1 MADCQE
7 GSERGGKILVLAVG
21 NTLVGDD
28 GAGAACL
35 EVMARTWDGAPGVD
49 LVDGGTL
56 GLYLIDRV
64 AGYEKVLFLDAV
76 ALPEPPGTVI
86 AAVDEEVKTVF
97 RTIFSPHQAGVN
109 DLLSALALMGRRPA
123 NVALVGVVPETIDY
137 GIGLSATVEAALPRM
152 SAIASEV
159 VAGWGGAGRS

>member
-7 GSERGGKILVLAVG
+7 GSERRGKILVLAVG

-35 EVMARTWDGAPGVD
+35 ELMAPRWSGAPNVD
-49 LVDGGTL
+49 MVDGGTL

-76 ALPEPPGTVI
+76 ALPEPPGTII
-86 AAVDEEVKTVF
+86 AALDGEVEAVF
-97 RTIFSPHQAGVN
+97 RTRFSPHQAGVN

-137 GIGLSATVEAALPRM
+137 GIGLSTTVEAALPRM
-152 SAIASEV
+152 AASASEV
-159 VAGWGGAGRS
+159 IAGWGGAGRS